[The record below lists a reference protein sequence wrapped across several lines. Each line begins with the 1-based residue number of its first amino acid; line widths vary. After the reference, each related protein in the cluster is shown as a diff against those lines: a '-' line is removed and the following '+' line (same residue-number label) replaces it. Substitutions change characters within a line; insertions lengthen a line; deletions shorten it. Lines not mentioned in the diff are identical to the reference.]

1 MTKWIIEMLRFN
13 YIEYKNLNSV
23 GNHPIKIDLDRHPT
37 TLIGGQN
44 GAGKSTMGNAIA
56 YCLFGKFLNGI
67 KLAQAINSI
76 NKKNLLTKCSFTKN
90 GEDWL
95 VIRGEKPKK
104 FEIYRNDELLDQYA
118 NARDQQTFLEIILG
132 MDFKV
137 FTQLVIINKERYVP
151 FMEMSAADR
160 RKIVEDLLDISI
172 FTEMN
177 EVVKQEIVRL
187 KREEATIDKEIA
199 VDRAKL
205 EGQQNLIKQTQASIQ
220 ESTQNTQSEIDE
232 LDQQLKQSELRELE
246 VLNQIQD
253 ISVQGHDKIKKQKKE
268 FEQLAS
274 EFETKIKSEQKLIS
288 FFEKNDVCP
297 TCSQDIN
304 SDLINQKITEAK
316 NNIADTENTVSEL
329 LSVYEQ
335 IVNQDKE
342 FETRSKN
349 LQELNFELRQI
360 QQTNKSLN
368 DQKNKLLRKAQNTP
382 ESDLLD
388 EHMNL
393 YNEMESVLETKIDTL
408 RSIIEQRDMYEDLRA
423 LLKDDG
429 IKAMIIKEYNALMN
443 RKINEYLNAMNFY
456 VNMTIDENFKESFHA
471 MHKENFS
478 YENLSTGQKTRVNL
492 AIFLALMEIASIK
505 NSVVTNICFFDELL
519 ENLDAEGVK
528 DVLVLLKEKLYDKSV
543 FVVTQRFEEFQDLF
557 HSTIKFKLNNSGFT
571 EFSN

>member
-1 MTKWIIEMLRFN
+1 MLRFN